1 MHSEILA
8 YLRRVSSRLPGDLD
22 VVEVGSMVMHGSPRE
37 VFEQRSRS
45 YVGIDWRSGPGVD
58 VVGLAHE
65 ALRGR
70 EADLVVWCQAIEHDP
85 LWRETLRAS
94 VEALSARGGWL
105 VATWAGPG
113 YPEHELDTAP
123 PDPENPSRPYYAP
136 RSVEEVEAVL
146 RTCVPRERLELV
158 ETAYERGTLDALLLA
173 RLVPPLDG

>member
-1 MHSEILA
+1 MHAEILSF
-8 YLRRVSSRLPGDLD
+8 LDRVARRLPTNLD
-22 VVEVGSMVMHGSPRE
+22 VIEVASMVMHGSPRE
-37 VFEQRSRS
+37 ALQHHARS
-45 YVGIDWRSGPGVD
+45 YVGIDWRPGPGVD

-70 EADLVVWCQAIEHDP
+70 DADLVVWCQAVEHDP
-85 LWRETLRAS
+85 WWRETLRAS

-123 PDPENPSRPYYAP
+123 PDPENPSRAYYAP

-146 RTCVPRERLELV
+146 RTCVPHERLELV
-158 ETAYERGTLDALLLA
+158 ETCYERGTLDALLLA
-173 RLVPPLDG
+173 RLRPPVDG